1 MQYEDILKNNWT
13 QFCIRHS
20 SVLREMH
27 FIQSH
32 FAVLI
37 VSSIKLNLNP
47 FADASTRNSVLR
59 AHVNL
64 KLYRLLQNKCYL
76 LDLLLIME
84 CLETLPKKEVAP
96 ASSINSINPKGI
108 LSWQCIF

>member
-20 SVLREMH
+20 SVLREML

-37 VSSIKLNLNP
+37 VSSIRLNLNP

-84 CLETLPKKEVAP
+84 CLETLPKKEVHYSAP
-96 ASSINSINPKGI
+96 ECTHIKYKHY
-108 LSWQCIF
+108 